1 MKKIKKYYRIEFEL
15 TSPLAVG
22 CGEDRVSDS
31 DIVRDGRGFPYIPGT
46 ALAGVYRRL
55 FTPETAEKYFGPDLT
70 EGRIRESSKKGK
82 NMLTDS
88 SVIVYD
94 AHTLNS
100 EKGVSVTRDMVALD
114 EYKVAKPGAKFDFEV
129 LEPGVTFVTYIEQNM
144 EKPDQQYVADEIA
157 FAWLSGAVKVGAKTA
172 RGYGHTKSVRIDS
185 RLFNLSDEADRENWL
200 EFDMYE
206 DTDEKRTPAW
216 ESVSTPCCLS
226 SMKKDDAEYKAI
238 EELYEGQEIQ
248 LAKKDIRTLCL
259 DMKLLGGIS
268 VRKYSTDVGEADYV
282 QLTETGDAQTKGEG
296 IPVIPGTTWAGAF
309 RAQMG
314 RLDSRFKERHDL
326 AELFF
331 GTVKGGDGRGEDKSS
346 KSRVGFSES
355 RLKNGHWVT
364 YTRNA
369 IDRFSGGTVD
379 GALYTERTYYHGE
392 TELEITCDLT
402 DVKVAEKERFA
413 KALAAAIMDL
423 HEGYMAV
430 GGLTAVGRG
439 LFEIRSL
446 RSDGRE
452 IQLTDKDAE
461 QDFKMIVDMI
471 VGKGE

>member
-1 MKKIKKYYRIEFEL
+1 MKKVKKYYRIEFEL
-15 TSPLAVG
+15 TSPLSVG

-31 DIVRDGRGFPYIPGT
+31 DIVRDSRGLPYIPGT

-55 FTPETAEKYFGPDLT
+55 FTPETAEKYFGLDLT
-70 EGRIRESSKKGK
+70 EERIRESSKKGR
-82 NMLTDS
+82 NVLTDS

-144 EKPDQQYVADEIA
+144 DSADQQYVADEIA
-157 FAWLSGAVKVGAKTA
+157 LAWMKGDIRVGAKTA
-172 RGYGHTKSVRIDS
+172 RGYGHTKSVRMDS
-185 RLFNLSDEADRENWL
+185 RLFDLSDETEREKWL
-200 EFDMYE
+200 DFDMYA
-206 DTDEKRTPAW
+206 DTDEKGNPAW
-216 ESVSTPCCLS
+216 ESVSIPRCLS
-226 SMKKDDAEYKAI
+226 SMEQDNAECEKIKK
-238 EELYEGQEIQ
+238 LYGEKGIR
-248 LAKKDIRTLCL
+248 LAQKDIRTLCL
-259 DMKLLGGIS
+259 DLKLRGGIS

-282 QLTETGDAQTKGEG
+282 QLTETGDTQADAEG
-296 IPVIPGTTWAGAF
+296 IPVIPGTSWAGAF

-331 GTVKGGDGRGEDKSS
+331 GKVEGEDGRNEEESS

-355 RLKNGHWVT
+355 RLTDGHWVT

-379 GALYTERTYYHGE
+379 RALYTERTYYHGE
-392 TELEITCDLT
+392 TELHITCDLT
-402 DVKVAEKERFA
+402 DIKEAEKERFA
-413 KALAAAIMDL
+413 AVLAAAIMDL
-423 HEGYMAV
+423 HGGYMAV

-439 LFEIRSL
+439 LFEIRKIS
-446 RSDGRE
+446 SDGQE
-452 IQLTDKDAE
+452 MQFTDVD
-461 QDFKMIVDMI
+461 QDFKKITDMI
-471 VGKGE
+471 MGKGE